1 MTEFLT
7 QKGCHAKIKVF
18 TQMCSVHRSIFLKR
32 FELFLL
38 QMKSSIFLIVL
49 WTVMQWN
56 TAHAY
61 FCCNCNAKIVSA
73 TYNQPRPQGP
83 DFSFKMA
90 DRRNPWPR
98 LLKYTKNRG
107 VFCHQTHDGF
117 LQPKTFVQTKRRHFI
132 VFT

>member
-83 DFSFKMA
+83 
-90 DRRNPWPR
+90 
-98 LLKYTKNRG
+98 LLIQNGGSEKPLAKAAEI
-107 VFCHQTHDGF
+107 HQESWSILSPDT
-117 LQPKTFVQTKRRHFI
+117 
-132 VFT
+132 